1 MKLLLIF
8 IYLITSNISY
18 ALEKPNIKNL
28 VLSKNPKIYEEVV
41 FKDSNDYDVNLD
53 DFKGKLLILNF
64 WATWCAPCR
73 EEMPS
78 LDDLQSNSNFDNLKI
93 FPINIGQE
101 NLSKSDA
108 FFKEIGIQNLEIYFD
123 APITLAKKF
132 SLRGVPTTILFNKK
146 GEEFGRI
153 MGTIDFNNLEF
164 INWLKTFAYLGLDS
178 KEPVTVGSSKV
189 APRDVLAAVLPNPAK
204 LGHLMH
210 GKTCAGTWVKGTLD
224 GVSREL
230 YLYHVADN
238 ETTMREWGAQA
249 VLWQTAVCP
258 VVALELLATG
268 VWAGTGVK
276 GPDAFDSV
284 PFLNLLGEYGTHHGM
299 VELGSGLWPSPRPA
313 SKPSWDRPVQRPSV
327 RLR

>member
-8 IYLITSNISY
+8 IYLITCNIGY

-28 VLSKNPKIYEEVV
+28 VILKNPKIYEEVF
-41 FKDSNDYDVNLD
+41 FKDSNNYDVNLD

-101 NLSKSDA
+101 NFSKSDS
-108 FFKEIGIQNLEIYFD
+108 FFKELGIQNLEIYFD

-153 MGTIDFNNLEF
+153 MGSIDFNNLEF
-164 INWLKTFAYLGLDS
+164 INWLKQYD
-178 KEPVTVGSSKV
+178 
-189 APRDVLAAVLPNPAK
+189 
-204 LGHLMH
+204 
-210 GKTCAGTWVKGTLD
+210 
-224 GVSREL
+224 
-230 YLYHVADN
+230 
-238 ETTMREWGAQA
+238 
-249 VLWQTAVCP
+249 
-258 VVALELLATG
+258 
-268 VWAGTGVK
+268 
-276 GPDAFDSV
+276 
-284 PFLNLLGEYGTHHGM
+284 
-299 VELGSGLWPSPRPA
+299 
-313 SKPSWDRPVQRPSV
+313 
-327 RLR
+327 